1 MNLDQVTYRGMV
13 EPNLKTTTTFDKW
26 TTSNFLKLEEDPNS
40 LEIEEDLNFFEKW
53 KMTLNFKVNGTPRKF

>member
-13 EPNLKTTTTFDKW
+13 EPNLKTTTTLDKW

-40 LEIEEDLNFFEKW
+40 LEIEEDLNFFEKMENDTQFQSKW
-53 KMTLNFKVNGTPRKF
+53 YIT

>member
-1 MNLDQVTYRGMV
+1 MV

-40 LEIEEDLNFFEKW
+40 LEIEEDLNFFEKMENDTQFQSKW
-53 KMTLNFKVNGTPRKF
+53 YIT